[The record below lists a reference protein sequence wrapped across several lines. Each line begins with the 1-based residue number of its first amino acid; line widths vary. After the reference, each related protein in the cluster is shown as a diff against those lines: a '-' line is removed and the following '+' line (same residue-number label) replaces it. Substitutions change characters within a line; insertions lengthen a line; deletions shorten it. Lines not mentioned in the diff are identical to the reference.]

1 MNTLIRIQQNQEC
14 FYAFSVSKGKY
25 ELIAYIYQ
33 QMQLIIVREGR
44 KKDVMRYRSPEY
56 LSWTTRIV
64 SSCSRGVVSIRN
76 FGGIKGIKDISG
88 VGSILETLRKES
100 HGSLLELAQQ
110 RLEVLTFSKLQY
122 LH

>member
-1 MNTLIRIQQNQEC
+1 MNTLIRIQQNQEF

-33 QMQLIIVREGR
+33 QIQLIIVREGR

-64 SSCSRGVVSIRN
+64 SSCSHGVVSIHN

-110 RLEVLTFSKLQY
+110 RLEVLIFSKLQY